1 MATAFINQSHSIENQ
16 EKNMSNKDSEFL
28 SEDEAPTRGKKRIT
42 RRFSGSS
49 SDEETNNKKNRI
61 AIDDNNKRNCEDID
75 EPEQN
80 NSEKKSRIRTNSD
93 DSISDTHEESSNG
106 TEQEHTKD
114 YFPKRDRKKKLR
126 EKLKKMMSPR
136 QKGLSKFKGN
146 ASDKDS
152 EDSDTETS
160 CQKIKQKVR
169 DNSTH
174 ISLSVCDPDDSDDN
188 YIGNDNNVETDIGQI
203 KLKSKATTK
212 SHQPK
217 QIRMSAKEAMENM
230 QKIKSES
237 NRMLREKEVSLPYHR
252 PKALSLKDVISRR
265 RPAVTS
271 DGKTLPIK
279 MNEEQ
284 LRHYAMLLEER
295 QKEMIELCK
304 SDTEEE
310 ENTIDEEEANSE
322 KIVLNTSQSLNTNPE
337 DLEMDP
343 VDQNDQKNLEDVA
356 GANDMSFDQIAN
368 ENIEFIG
375 VNKDSSECSVDD
387 NQKNKINLTHPTNTA
402 DNENSKDDIDISSK
416 PNNTNN
422 SNSENQHQN
431 NTEESQII
439 QLHYDSEKPD
449 CVPKE
454 TGSNV
459 INKNTDI
466 VTEISENS
474 QFSDDGTNYDD
485 IDALIENAEILKD
498 NEKQE
503 TNISKSR
510 VMINTKPKLTG
521 APGMIINLD
530 DEETPPKP
538 SGVQLLKERFTFFVN
553 LKMEED
559 MEKDREKKYK
569 PGTQHIKLKQQLEE
583 EIAEQRSIEW
593 AKRLEEES
601 LLKSEQNAILG
612 DESIEDIEK
621 IEKKLEEE
629 EEQQKSEDES
639 GTDEDLI
646 EDDVDMSDKPQIR
659 NPMLEDEAE
668 ESEDG
673 AFDEV
678 KDDKD
683 DDEIEQPIETFEDDD
698 DVGDNDSSDESSS
711 ESEDEM
717 DELKPKKSRILKAF
731 EDSDEEDNE
740 VDKVN
745 EVEKGG
751 ETEKVEEIS
760 SDNKESQDDEL
771 QLAQANKSLS
781 EDLFPSQESSST
793 VVILNKNSA
802 EVTSGELGTFSI
814 LSASKNQENNID
826 EDIPDKL
833 SIICETQPSQ
843 ANFDEIAGMCSG
855 SFSQNFVP
863 TQVDKSQLSPSQE
876 LGDDVAALCTGK
888 FYDNPFVSQIN
899 GPTQTTLTNVQET
912 VTLNENDVLPLT
924 SSLLP
929 IVNENKTRENDIIL
943 KSILDELDD
952 PQYDKPKQNKFFPNS
967 KDPEREPVKKRF
979 IIDSDDETP
988 EAPPIEDIKKKKKH
1002 KKRKLEERALQI
1014 SDDEEENVT
1023 SNDES
1028 DIEDDAIEKVYE
1040 YDSEENEVEVQEKP
1054 QKKKR
1059 IGDFFENEAELTSE
1073 DEWAGSGDEDEAGL
1087 DRMER
1092 EEGDDEVFHQ
1102 GKLQRE
1108 LGQIHMREVLDQDK
1122 REVRLIQE
1130 LLFEDADL
1138 GDGHRQRKFR
1148 WRNNDGEE
1156 ETGTIV
1162 DEFGDTQE
1170 DEFESEEQWRKQR
1183 HEREMFLRKMQES
1196 DTEDVNTSINRTTII
1211 KANLTS
1217 RTMSNLIAEVEQKPV
1232 EKENIVVPEKKTTK
1246 DIPSPKKPFAIFKQN
1261 YHGSLLTRGRGAL
1274 ARLAALATPLAGDDD
1289 APTALASARGN
1300 FVFAALGDD
1309 EHKVIPQKRKA
1320 EGPIHTPKLIKKMK
1334 TETTKKTIYLF
1345 QDKLFPYAEENVKQ
1359 FLNSQWDNDDVKE
1372 AVIALRK
1379 LALEDQEKS
1388 VEGVVAIPGEDA
1400 SKEDQIEGL
1409 VNNVK
1414 WQMSS
1419 DRKVGALKQLQG
1431 LIWKQGYDKGDI
1443 KGHVYDD
1450 VMPALDQ
1457 WHSVDGQKVYI
1468 YSSGSVQAQKLL
1480 FGQSLSGDLLKFID
1494 GHFDTAVGAKQ
1505 EASSYKAIIEKIGCN
1520 ADDILFLTDIVK
1532 EAEAAREAGLHVAL
1546 VSREGNASLPKEA
1559 VTSYPVIQSFAQLT
1573 VSNKRK
1579 TDPQDEQPAKVPKTD
1594 IPDGIK
1600 ATEPSDTKE
1609 AGPEKIVE
1617 ESEKMEVDDAPI
1629 EDAKNKTTEDAP
1641 VETTIEEVTDSK
1653 DVDAPVCDIEP
1664 IVSEA
1669 NLDKAEN
1676 GEKMETEIVNG
1687 SNEAVKSNVDEVA
1700 KEKIDTK
1707 ELKEEKVPMET
1718 ADVPKDQSE
1727 VKKDNGPVAEETPPT
1742 VITEIEEITNEK
1754 EDLSEVAE
1762 IIDDLEPVV
1771 EEPASATDLEDL
1783 QNVGDE
1789 LEKECNEIL
1798 SKVQDVTNLD
1808 NINVKP
1814 LLNPIAEDPMEVED
1828 EVSKD
1833 VDKLLGAEA
1842 AIESKTPED
1851 VKPSEATNG
1860 EETKEV
1866 TCENS
1871 KSETKAEIKDP
1882 ESTTTK
1888 DATAETCSQETKSA
1902 TEKLD
1907 TPNETKQ
1914 DKTKDAEK
1922 SEVTEKKQ
1930 LDVENNKESIETSVD
1945 TTKANDVAT
1954 CENEKTSETNKP
1966 DKKTESKETTV
1977 ENKSES
1983 VTEEVQLN
1991 GDATNGKPEA
2001 VNQNGVENKEAEISA
2016 RLSAEN
2022 GKAVNGSNG
2031 DANDSEKAQGDSK
2044 VEEVS
2049 EIKVKT
2055 LAAEEPRPDPIEQ
2068 ATEA

>member
-1 MATAFINQSHSIENQ
+1 MATTLINDPRQSHVTENQ
-16 EKNMSNKDSEFL
+16 EENMSSNKDSEFT
-28 SEDEAPTRGKKRIT
+28 SEDEAPASRGKKRIM
-42 RRFSGSS
+42 RRFSDSS
-49 SDEETNNKKNRI
+49 SDEETNIKNDNI
-61 AIDDNNKRNCEDID
+61 SIEVNNKSSSDSE
-75 EPEQN
+75 EPVQK
-80 NSEKKSRIRTNSD
+80 NSERKSRILINSD
-93 DSISDTHEESSNG
+93 DNISDTEEVSNV
-106 TEQEHTKD
+106 TEQVQTTE

-126 EKLKKMMSPR
+126 EKFKNMKSPR
-136 QKGLSKFKGN
+136 QKRSSKLKDN
-146 ASDKDS
+146 VSENDS
-152 EDSDTETS
+152 ENSDNEMS
-160 CQKIKQKVR
+160 CLKIKQKLIEK
-169 DNSTH
+169 SSH
-174 ISLSVCDPDDSDDN
+174 ISLSVCDPDDSDDEEN
-188 YIGNDNNVETDIGQI
+188 ENKVEIDIGEI
-203 KLKSKATTK
+203 KLKSKTKTK
-212 SHQPK
+212 SQQPK

-252 PKALSLKDVISRR
+252 PKALSLKDIMSRR
-265 RPAVTS
+265 RPAVSS
-271 DGKTLPIK
+271 DGKSLPIK

-284 LRHYAMLLEER
+284 LRHYAMQLEER
-295 QKEMIELCK
+295 QKEMMELCK
-304 SDTEEE
+304 SESEE
-310 ENTIDEEEANSE
+310 EEEANEE
-322 KIVLNTSQSLNTNPE
+322 KEANVEQIESNAENQSSNTKT
-337 DLEMDP
+337 
-343 VDQNDQKNLEDVA
+343 EDVEVVSDDQDNQKDQEDIA
-356 GANDMSFDQIAN
+356 GANDISFDQIAN
-368 ENIEFIG
+368 ENIETP
-375 VNKDSSECSVDD
+375 DA
-387 NQKNKINLTHPTNTA
+387 NKINPECSINDMNQDETNVTDPTNTI
-402 DNENSKDDIDISSK
+402 DNDKSKEDIEMLSE
-416 PNNTNN
+416 PNNTN
-422 SNSENQHQN
+422 SENQYQN

-439 QLHYDSEKPD
+439 HLHFDSEKPN
-449 CVPKE
+449 E
-454 TGSNV
+454 TLDSTE
-459 INKNTDI
+459 INKNTD
-466 VTEISENS
+466 VVSKSTDNSE
-474 QFSDDGTNYDD
+474 FSDDEVNYDD
-485 IDALIENAEILKD
+485 IDALIESAEILKD
-498 NEKQE
+498 HEKKE
-503 TNISKSR
+503 ASHSKSKDLR
-510 VMINTKPKLTG
+510 INTKPKLTG
-521 APGMIINLD
+521 APGMIISLD
-530 DEETPPKP
+530 GDDPTPKP
-538 SGVQLLKERFTFFVN
+538 SGVELLKERFSFFVN
-553 LKMEED
+553 LKKEED

-583 EIAEQRSIEW
+583 EIAEQRSLEW
-593 AKRLEEES
+593 EKRLEEER

-621 IEKKLEEE
+621 IEKKLEETE
-629 EEQQKSEDES
+629 EEQKSEEES
-639 GTDEDLI
+639 GTDDEDLI
-646 EDDVDMSDKPQIR
+646 EDDVDMSDKPQKR
-659 NPMLEDEAE
+659 NPMLEDQAE

-673 AFDEV
+673 EDETAQ
-678 KDDKD
+678 DDKE
-683 DDEIEQPIETFEDDD
+683 DDEIEQPSEAVEGDDNEDS
-698 DVGDNDSSDESSS
+698 DSSDESS

-717 DELKPKKSRILKAF
+717 DELKPKKGRILKAF
-731 EDSDEEDNE
+731 EDSDEEDIGVE
-740 VDKVN
+740 EVN
-745 EVEKGG
+745 EVQIDKVKEN
-751 ETEKVEEIS
+751 VEELF
-760 SDNKESQDDEL
+760 SDHKESQDDEI
-771 QLAQANKSLS
+771 QLAQANKSIS
-781 EDLFPSQESSST
+781 EDLFPSQDSSNT
-793 VVILNKNSA
+793 VVNLNKNSD
-802 EVTSGELGTFSI
+802 EMTSGELGTFSI
-814 LSASKNQENNID
+814 LSTSKNQEISMN

-855 SFSQNFVP
+855 GFSQNLVP
-863 TQVDKSQLSPSQE
+863 TQMDKSQLSPSPE
-876 LGDDVAALCTGK
+876 IGDDVVALCTGK

-899 GPTQTTLTNVQET
+899 GPTQTTLTSVQDT
-912 VTLNENDVLPLT
+912 VTLNEKDVSPLT
-924 SSLLP
+924 PSLVP
-929 IVNENKTRENDIIL
+929 VEKENKIKNDNIL

-952 PQYDKPKQNKFFPNS
+952 PEYDKPKQNKFFPS
-967 KDPEREPVKKRF
+967 KDPEIENVKKRF
-979 IIDSDDETP
+979 IIDSDDETSEVLP
-988 EAPPIEDIKKKKKH
+988 TEDIKRKKKL
-1002 KKRKLEERALQI
+1002 KKRKLEDRALQI
-1014 SDDEEENVT
+1014 SDDEEEDEVA

-1028 DIEDDAIEKVYE
+1028 DIEDDTVDKVYE
-1040 YDSEENEVEVQEKP
+1040 YDSEENEVEVQSKP

-1059 IGDFFENEAELTSE
+1059 VGEFFENEAELTSE

-1130 LLFEDADL
+1130 LMFEDADL

-1148 WRNNDGEE
+1148 WRNYDGEE
-1156 ETGTIV
+1156 ELGTIV
-1162 DEFGDTQE
+1162 DEFGETQE

-1183 HEREMFLRKMQES
+1183 HEREMFLRKLQES
-1196 DTEDVNTSINRTTII
+1196 GTEEDVNTSINRTTII

-1217 RTMSNLIAEVEQKPV
+1217 RTMSSLIAEVEQKPA

-1289 APTALASARGN
+1289 QPKVLASARGN

-1309 EHKVIPQKRKA
+1309 EPKPQKRKA
-1320 EGPIHTPKLIKKMK
+1320 EGPVHTPKLIKKMK
-1334 TETTKKTIYLF
+1334 TESSS
-1345 QDKLFPYAEENVKQ
+1345 DKLFPYAEENVKQ
-1359 FLNSQWDNDDVKE
+1359 FLDSQWETEDVKE
-1372 AVIALRK
+1372 AVVALRK

-1505 EASSYKAIIEKIGCN
+1505 EASSYKAIIEKIGCS

-1532 EAEAAREAGLHVAL
+1532 EAEAAREAGLQVAL
-1546 VSREGNASLPKEA
+1546 VSREGNASLSEEA
-1559 VTSYPVIQSFAQLT
+1559 ITSFPVIQTFAQLT

-1594 IPDGIK
+1594 IPE
-1600 ATEPSDTKE
+1600 TSETKE
-1609 AGPEKIVE
+1609 VAPEKVDKE
-1617 ESEKMEVDDAPI
+1617 EEKMEVDDAPI
-1629 EDAKNKTTEDAP
+1629 EDVKSKKTEEAT

-1653 DVDAPVCDIEP
+1653 DLDAPVCDIEP
-1664 IVSEA
+1664 LVTEA
-1669 NLDKAEN
+1669 NADKPEEN
-1676 GEKMETEIVNG
+1676 KDADKMETENVNG
-1687 SNEAVKSNVDEVA
+1687 NNESVKANVDEVD
-1700 KEKIDTK
+1700 KEKVETK
-1707 ELKEEKVPMET
+1707 DLKEEKVPMET

-1727 VKKDNGPVAEETPPT
+1727 VKKDSGPVAEETPPT
-1742 VITEIEEITNEK
+1742 VITEIEEITNDK

-1771 EEPASATDLEDL
+1771 EEPAMATDLEDL

-1789 LEKECNEIL
+1789 LEKECDEIL

-1814 LLNPIAEDPMEVED
+1814 LLNTIAEDPMEVEN

-1833 VDKLLGAEA
+1833 VEKLLDEEA
-1842 AIESKTPED
+1842 ATESKTPED

-1860 EETKEV
+1860 EETKAV
-1866 TCENS
+1866 PYVNNKC
-1871 KSETKAEIKDP
+1871 ETKAELKEMP
-1882 ESTTTK
+1882 STTIS
-1888 DATAETCSQETKSA
+1888 DATTETSSQETNSDA
-1902 TEKLD
+1902 EKLD
-1907 TPNETKQ
+1907 SPMETKQ
-1914 DKTKDAEK
+1914 DEAKEGDK
-1922 SEVTEKKQ
+1922 SEVTETKQ
-1930 LDVENNKESIETSVD
+1930 LEVKNNKESAENSVD
-1945 TTKANDVAT
+1945 TTKTNEVAT
-1954 CENEKTSETNKP
+1954 CENEKVSETNNT
-1966 DKKTESKETTV
+1966 DKKTESKEMSV
-1977 ENKSES
+1977 ENKTESASE
-1983 VTEEVQLN
+1983 EKQLN
-1991 GDATNGKPEA
+1991 GDAKNGKPEA

-2031 DANDSEKAQGDSK
+2031 DANDSEKGQGDSK
-2044 VEEVS
+2044 VEDV